1 MKSILITGGCG
12 FLGTSLVARLLENKP
27 APRIRILDNLS
38 VGSREDL
45 AEVCTFRELTSG
57 DASHAS
63 PAGESSQSTGA
74 KPAFTTP
81 VVELLVGDIRD
92 YPTCLAACTGMEAVV
107 HFAANTGVGPSVEDP
122 RADMEANVIGTFNM
136 LEAARQC
143 GTKRFVFAS
152 SGAPIGEVEPPI
164 NEEKAPRPVSPY
176 GASKLAGEGYC
187 SAYWRTFGVGT
198 VSLRFGNVYGPR
210 SKHKSSIVAKFFR
223 QALAG
228 ETLEIYGD
236 GTQTRDFIYV
246 DDLIDAVLCACDP
259 HPSPTAEPA
268 APVNAQPPW
277 GEVYQIATAR
287 ETTVNEIAEEIRRIV
302 EPVTGRPVV
311 IVYAAPRLGDVR
323 RNYSDV
329 TKARNTLGWSP
340 RHDLHTGLRTTF
352 DYFIKTPSPSP
363 SAGGT
368 R

>member
-1 MKSILITGGCG
+1 MRSILITGGCG
-12 FLGTSLVARLLENKP
+12 FLGTSLVERLLQQEQP
-27 APRIRILDNLS
+27 PRIRILDNLI
-38 VGSREDL
+38 VGSRADL
-45 AEVCTFRELTSG
+45 AEVCRFHEIAPTDIAKSRPP
-57 DASHAS
+57 DVASFT
-63 PAGESSQSTGA
+63 AGSRHM
-74 KPAFTTP
+74 
-81 VVELLVGDIRD
+81 VELLVGDIRD
-92 YPTCLAACTGMEAVV
+92 FSTCLAASSGMDAVV

-136 LEAARQC
+136 LEAARQR

-164 NEEKAPRPVSPY
+164 HEEKAPRPVSPY

-187 SAYWRTFGVGT
+187 SAYWRSFGIGT

-236 GTQTRDFIYV
+236 GSQTRDFIHV
-246 DDLIDAVLCACDP
+246 DDLIDAVICAFD
-259 HPSPTAEPA
+259 PSPATTAAHDPA
-268 APVNAQPPW
+268 ARPPW

-287 ETTVNEIAEEIRRIV
+287 ETTVNEIAEDIRRIV
-302 EPVTGRPVV
+302 ESATGRPVT
-311 IVYAAPRLGDVR
+311 IAHAAPHLGDVS

-329 TKARNTLGWSP
+329 TKARIVLGWSP
-340 RHDLHTGLRTTF
+340 RHDLQAGLRATF
-352 DYFIKTPSPSP
+352 DYFLNTAVASPP
-363 SAGGT
+363 ATGGS